1 MADYGHPKVDEG
13 LPQYNLAYAVNQK
26 DSTPLFYELYDG
38 SVIDN
43 TELEIMLEEAKEYG
57 HEKLGVLMDR
67 GYISGKEYKGIENK
81 GL

>member
-43 TELEIMLEEAKEYG
+43 TELEIMLEEARVWTRK
-57 HEKLGVLMDR
+57 VR
-67 GYISGKEYKGIENK
+67 GINGSWIYLGKEYKGIENK
-81 GL
+81 RV